1 MKKTV
6 LLLILSVL
14 LSTNSEVFSSIP
26 LFSFSGKEVTIDF
39 KTSLEEVLK
48 NRKELSFILIA
59 NFTDEELKDWEK
71 QVKSD
76 ENVKQIKLKKFSDNK
91 GWEVVLSLKD
101 ELNRSNAKMLFSLSL
116 KADYIIIENEKMLFN
131 VFVSKHIPN

>member
-1 MKKTV
+1 MQKNI

-14 LSTNSEVFSSIP
+14 LLNSNIFSSTP
-26 LFSFSGKEVTIDF
+26 FYSFLGKEVTLDF
-39 KTSLEEVLK
+39 KTDLEEVLK

-59 NFTDEELKDWEK
+59 NFTDKELKSWEK

-76 ENVKQIKLKKFSDNK
+76 KNVKDIKINK
-91 GWEVVLSLKD
+91 STKNEGWDIILVLQN
-101 ELNRSNAKMLFSLSL
+101 EINRNNAKMLFSFSI
-116 KADYIIIENEKMLFN
+116 KADYIIIGNEKMLFN